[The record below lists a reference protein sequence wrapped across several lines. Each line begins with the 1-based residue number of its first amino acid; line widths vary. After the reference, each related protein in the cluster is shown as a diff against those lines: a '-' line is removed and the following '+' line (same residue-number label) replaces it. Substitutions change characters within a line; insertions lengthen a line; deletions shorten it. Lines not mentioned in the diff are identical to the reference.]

1 MVKIKKVKNQKYLGL
16 GKDFQ
21 SPIAVAQEHKAQ
33 ELQGPFQMWSR
44 ESLDL
49 GLFKPSYTILT
60 ISIMPST
67 GTLVRLLSS
76 NPSTDLSYI

>member
-1 MVKIKKVKNQKYLGL
+1 MVKIKKAKNQKYLGL

-21 SPIAVAQEHKAQ
+21 PPIAVAQAQKAQ
-33 ELQGPFQMWSR
+33 ELQGPFQMWSG

-60 ISIMPST
+60 IPIMPLT
-67 GTLVRLLSS
+67 GSITVLKSF
-76 NPSTDLSYI
+76 IM